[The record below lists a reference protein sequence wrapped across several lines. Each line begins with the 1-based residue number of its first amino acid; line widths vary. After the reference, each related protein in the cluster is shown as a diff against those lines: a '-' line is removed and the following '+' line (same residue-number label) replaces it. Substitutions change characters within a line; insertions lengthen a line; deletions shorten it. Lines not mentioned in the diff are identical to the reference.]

1 MFKIVFCVKHFF
13 KERKM
18 KIWGDEEVKFLF
30 SEVEKCKD
38 EKLPLR
44 EAFSVHAEKFG
55 RKQNSVR
62 NYYYADV
69 ENLKKDKARLTR
81 LGISLDKH
89 GKSYFK
95 KFEKD
100 EEEKLLKQ
108 IKKFKQSGFSVR
120 QACEKLSG
128 GDLAEMTRL
137 QNKYQNL
144 TKRKMPDN
152 VIAFKKE
159 RLLTESDINSLFMG
173 LVKLIRKTAVDEL
186 MEKTRIEKE
195 SSAYLLKR
203 AFMDLNKK
211 DKQITALRA
220 EFENLKN
227 ENRALLEKIEESKF
241 LKNEK
246 LKKKLAVK
254 PIQKL
259 KEC

>member
-1 MFKIVFCVKHFF
+1 
-13 KERKM
+13 M
-18 KIWGDEEVKFLF
+18 KIWSDEEVKSLFL
-30 SEVEKCKD
+30 EVEKCKD
-38 EKLPLR
+38 ENLPLR
-44 EAFSVHAEKFG
+44 EAFSIHAKKFG

-69 ENLKKDKARLTR
+69 ENLKNDKNRLSR
-81 LGISLDKH
+81 LGISLNKH
-89 GKSYFK
+89 EKAHFK
-95 KFEKD
+95 KFEKG
-100 EEEKLLKQ
+100 EEENLLRQ
-108 IKKFKQSGFSVR
+108 IKNFQKSGISVR

-128 GDLAEMTRL
+128 GDLAVMTRL

-144 TKRKMPDN
+144 TKRKVPDN
-152 VIAFKKE
+152 IIAFKKE

-173 LVKLIRKTAVDEL
+173 LVKLIRKAAVDEL

-203 AFMDLNKK
+203 AFIDLNKK

-220 EFENLKN
+220 EFENLKH
-227 ENRALLEKIEESKF
+227 ENKELLEKIEERDF

-246 LKKKLAVK
+246 LKKKLGIKAV
-254 PIQKL
+254 QKL

>member
-1 MFKIVFCVKHFF
+1 
-13 KERKM
+13 M
-18 KIWGDEEVKFLF
+18 KIWSDDEVKNLF
-30 SEVEKCKD
+30 NEVEVCKKKK
-38 EKLPLR
+38 EPLR
-44 EAFSVHAEKFG
+44 EAFCEHAEKYK

-62 NYYYADV
+62 NYYYADI
-69 ENLKKDKARLTR
+69 ENLRKDVKRLKR
-81 LGISLDKH
+81 LGINLEKH
-89 GKSYFK
+89 QKSHFK

-100 EEEKLLKQ
+100 EEENLLED
-108 IKKFKQSGFSVR
+108 IKKLRAEGVSVR
-120 QACEKLSG
+120 QACKKLSG
-128 GDLAEMTRL
+128 GDLSVMTRL

-144 TKRKMPDN
+144 QKRKIPDN

-186 MEKTRIEKE
+186 LEKTKIEKE

-203 AFMDLNKK
+203 AFIDLSKK

-227 ENRALLEKIEESKF
+227 ENKKLLEKIEENEF

-246 LKKKLAVK
+246 LKKKFGLK
-254 PIQKL
+254 SNEKL
-259 KEC
+259 KEV

>member
-1 MFKIVFCVKHFF
+1 
-13 KERKM
+13 M
-18 KIWGDEEVKFLF
+18 KIWSDEEVKSLFL
-30 SEVEKCKD
+30 EVEKCKD
-38 EKLPLR
+38 GNLPLR
-44 EAFSVHAEKFG
+44 EAFAAHAEKFG

-69 ENLKKDKARLTR
+69 ENLKSDKNRASR
-81 LGISLDKH
+81 LGIFLKKH
-89 GKSYFK
+89 SKTQFK

-100 EEEKLLKQ
+100 EEEKLLSE
-108 IKKFKQSGFSVR
+108 IKNFKKRGVSVR

-246 LKKKLAVK
+246 LKKKLGIK